1 MKITWL
7 GHSCYKVESK
17 GYAIV
22 LDPYEDG
29 SVPGCLPV
37 RETADEVLCSHEHF
51 DHNFR
56 AGVTLR
62 KPEGKPLKVETIS
75 TWHDDKNGKLR
86 GSNKIHILDDGQVRA
101 AHMGDLGCGLT
112 PEQLEMLK
120 GVDVFLIPVGGYYTI
135 DAVQARKLTE
145 QISPRITVPMHYRGE
160 GFGFDVLG
168 TVEDYTKLC
177 DDVRVYETNV
187 LEVTK
192 ETPNQTAVLKI
203 RRES

>member
-56 AGVTLR
+56 GGVVIR
-62 KPEGKPLKVETIS
+62 DHGPSPVKVEVIS
-75 TWHDDKNGKLR
+75 TYHDDKKGELR
-86 GSNKIHILDDGQVRA
+86 GTDKIHIMDDGEVRV
-101 AHMGDLGCGLT
+101 AHLGDLGCELE
-112 PEQLEMLK
+112 PEQLEKLK
-120 GVDVFLIPVGGYYTI
+120 GLDAVLVPVGGYYTI
-135 DAVQARKLTE
+135 DASQARKLVE
-145 QISPRITVPMHYRGE
+145 KIDPKVTVPMHYRGD

-168 TVEDYTKLC
+168 TVEEYTRFC
-177 DDVRVYETNV
+177 DDVKLYPDNV

-192 ETPNQTAVLKI
+192 DTQRQTAVLTI
-203 RRES
+203 RR